1 MTFNSYGKRDERAIV
16 YIDEDLADLV
26 PGFLDNRWND
36 VDTIDEALASN
47 DYETVRVL
55 GHSMKGSGGGYGFG
69 AITDI
74 GKSLE
79 IAARER
85 DEEEARKWLKE
96 LAYYLEI
103 VEVEYE

>member
-1 MTFNSYGKRDERAIV
+1 MVFNSDRKRDDKAIV
-16 YIDEDLADLV
+16 YVEEELADLI

-36 VDTIDEALASN
+36 VEAIDEALATR

-79 IAARER
+79 VAAKER
-85 DEEEARKWLKE
+85 DAEEIRKWLKE